1 MHAPRSH
8 YTSARARW
16 RRAAIFVTPYR
27 SKVAGICGLTLF
39 LAAVNA
45 AEPLV
50 LKYVFDHL
58 ADGRSVEAL
67 TLGIGLMIA
76 LALLR
81 ELVTASSNWLTWKTR
96 LGIHHSLLGA
106 TVGRLHKL
114 PLSFHRAE
122 GVGAIMTKVD
132 RSIQGFMNAASQ
144 ILFSVLPAVVYLVI
158 SIVVMVQMEW
168 RLALLVLVFAPLP
181 GLLAAKAAP
190 EQITRERRQ
199 LDQWAKIYSRFNEVL
214 SGIVTVRSFAMED
227 KEKQRFLRDVDQA
240 NGTVIRGVAIDA
252 RYTAATNMVI
262 TLARIAATAF
272 GGWLIIRGEIT
283 LGTLIA
289 FLGYV
294 GGLFGPVQGLTG
306 IYQTMQKASVSLDEL
321 FSILDVQDSL
331 GDAPDAQDYPEV
343 RGELILRDVTFNYPG
358 RSRPL
363 LDGINLHAKP
373 GQTVAIVGPSGSGKT
388 TMMSLLMRFYD
399 PVSGTIELDGHNLRE
414 LKQEWLR
421 RNIGVVLQEPL
432 LFNDTIR
439 ENIAYGKPEAT
450 MDEVIAAAKAANAH
464 DMIMSLPDQ
473 YETLCGERG
482 SKLSVGERQRVTI
495 ARALIK
501 NPPLI
506 ILDEATSALDAES
519 EALVQDALDTLMR
532 GRTTFVIAHR
542 LSTVVNADQIV
553 VLKEG
558 TIAEQGTHE
567 ELMKRCGYYAGLV
580 RRQTRGLIHNDG
592 EPPVDAALN
601 I

>member
-1 MHAPRSH
+1 MCAL
-8 YTSARARW
+8 TLVL
-16 RRAAIFVTPYR
+16 AAI
-27 SKVAGICGLTLF
+27 
-39 LAAVNA
+39 NA
-45 AEPLV
+45 AEPIV
-50 LKYVFDHL
+50 LKYLFDHL
-58 ADGRSVEAL
+58 SGGRSLQPLMYGV
-67 TLGIGLMIA
+67 GLLVV
-76 LALLR
+76 LAVLK
-81 ELVTASSNWLTWKTR
+81 EMVTGGSNWLTWKTR

-114 PLSFHRAE
+114 PISFHRAE
-122 GVGAIMTKVD
+122 GVGAIMTKLD

-144 ILFSVLPAVVYLVI
+144 VLFSVLPALVYLVI

-168 RLALLVLVFAPLP
+168 RLALLVLLFAPLP
-181 GLLAAKAAP
+181 GWIAACAAP
-190 EQITRERRQ
+190 EQITRERRL

-227 KEKQRFLRDVDQA
+227 KEKQRFLNDVDKA
-240 NGTVIRGVAIDA
+240 NVTVIRGVGIDA
-252 RYTAATNMVI
+252 GYGAVTNLVIAA
-262 TLARIAATAF
+262 ARIAATGF
-272 GGWLIIRGEIT
+272 GGWLILRGEIT
-283 LGTLIA
+283 VGTLVA
-289 FLGYV
+289 FLSYV

-306 IYQTMQKASVSLDEL
+306 IYQTIQKASVSLDEL
-321 FSILDVQDSL
+321 YSILDVQDSL
-331 GDAPDAQDYPEV
+331 GDAPNAQAFAEV
-343 RGELILRDVTFNYPG
+343 RGDLIFRDVSFNYPG
-358 RSRPL
+358 RSRAL
-363 LDGINLHAKP
+363 LNGINLHAYP
-373 GQTVAIVGPSGSGKT
+373 GQTMAIVGPSGSGKST
-388 TMMSLLMRFYD
+388 LMSLLMRFYD
-399 PVSGTIELDGHNLRE
+399 PVSGTIELDGHSLRD
-414 LKQEWLR
+414 LKQDWLR

-450 MDEVIAAAKAANAH
+450 TEEIIAAAKAANAH
-464 DMIMSLPDQ
+464 DMIMSLPDG
-473 YETLCGERG
+473 YETVCGERG

-558 TIAEQGTHE
+558 YIAEQGTHE
-567 ELMKRCGYYAGLV
+567 ELMKRSGYYAGLV
-580 RRQTRGLIHNDG
+580 KRQTRGLIYNEG
-592 EPPVDAALN
+592 EPAGKVVAG
-601 I
+601 